1 MKHPLESLM
10 TAAGILLMALLSS
23 LLLPAPSLGLALAQK
38 TGRDLSSYG
47 SQPAL
52 YFVVLFMVS
61 VARRA
66 GILCYSLYL
75 AALVFAG
82 RLNISMRTAMLF
94 FTISAW
100 RQVERA
106 GKNARKGLL
115 RIKTILET
123 NIIHLLVGVE
133 QVARR
138 QF

>member
-38 TGRDLSSYG
+38 LVGIFHLMDLNQLYTLLFCLWFLLLG
-47 SQPAL
+47 AL
-52 YFVVLFMVS
+52 EYYVIRF
-61 VARRA
+61 
-66 GILCYSLYL
+66 I
-75 AALVFAG
+75 
-82 RLNISMRTAMLF
+82 
-94 FTISAW
+94 W